1 MIPLEPNGH
10 LIHMMVVRFL
20 SAEVTMAGRST
31 RKAETKELLSL
42 IQNGETQVREPIIF
56 S

>member
-31 RKAETKELLSL
+31 RKQKQKNCLA
-42 IQNGETQVREPIIF
+42 
-56 S
+56 